1 MQREFDKNTAV
12 AEEAMQAA
20 ASEVAAVTEQL
31 KMETTARESLQGTI
45 HDLEHKLVTEQQK
58 NKLSSEFMVNRKQ
71 WQRDT
76 NNLIETIQ
84 QECNTVF
91 TQNLIRNRTESP
103 RSVAIIDSNNSD
115 IEDDKGNIRLDDN
128 DEKSSTVQLD
138 ESYLSRIE
146 HGAGASVTDVAF
158 PVHRTPWKSERFTQK
173 PTTSYNSPLDVSQA
187 LDETEA
193 LVRSLVA
200 K

>member
-31 KMETTARESLQGTI
+31 KIETTARESLQGTI
-45 HDLEHKLVTEQQK
+45 HELEHKLVTEQQK
-58 NKLSSEFMVNRKQ
+58 NKLSSELMMNRKQ

-91 TQNLIRNRTESP
+91 TQNLIRNRTGSP
-103 RSVAIIDSNNSD
+103 RSVTIINNND
-115 IEDDKGNIRLDDN
+115 NEDDKRNTRHDDH
-128 DEKSSTVQLD
+128 DEKSSMVQLD

-158 PVHRTPWKSERFTQK
+158 PVHRTPWKSDRVTQK
-173 PTTSYNSPLDVSQA
+173 ATTSYNSPLNVSQA

>member
-20 ASEVAAVTEQL
+20 ASEVAAITEQL

-45 HDLEHKLVTEQQK
+45 RELEHKVVTEQQK
-58 NKLSSEFMVNRKQ
+58 NKLSSEFMINRKQ

-91 TQNLIRNRTESP
+91 TQTLIRNRTESP
-103 RSVAIIDSNNSD
+103 RSVTIISNDNAG
-115 IEDDKGNIRLDDN
+115 DKRNMRLDDA
-128 DEKSSTVQLD
+128 DDKSSIVQLD

-158 PVHRTPWKSERFTQK
+158 PVHRTPWKSNKFTQK
-173 PTTSYNSPLDVSQA
+173 ASTTSYNSPLDVSQA

-193 LVRSLVA
+193 LVQSLIA

>member
-1 MQREFDKNTAV
+1 
-12 AEEAMQAA
+12 MQAA
-20 ASEVAAVTEQL
+20 ASEVAAITEQL
-31 KMETTARESLQGTI
+31 QMETTARESLQGVI
-45 HDLEHKLVTEQQK
+45 HELELKLVTEQQK
-58 NKLSSEFMVNRKQ
+58 NKLSSEFVMNRQK

-91 TQNLIRNRTESP
+91 TQNLVRRTESP
-103 RSVAIIDSNNSD
+103 RSVAIIHHNHPNDNIGD
-115 IEDDKGNIRLDDN
+115 QRKLRLEDDKQN
-128 DEKSSTVQLD
+128 EKSSTEHFEE
-138 ESYLSRIE
+138 ESDLSRIE
-146 HGAGASVTDVAF
+146 HGASLTNVAF
-158 PVHRTPWKSERFTQK
+158 PVHRTPWKSDRFITK
-173 PTTSYNSPLDVSQA
+173 RTTSYQSPLDVSQA

>member
-1 MQREFDKNTAV
+1 
-12 AEEAMQAA
+12 MQAA
-20 ASEVAAVTEQL
+20 ASEVAAITEQL
-31 KMETTARESLQGTI
+31 QMETTARESLQGVI
-45 HDLEHKLVTEQQK
+45 HELELKLVTEQQK
-58 NKLSSEFMVNRKQ
+58 NKLSSEFVMNRQQ

-91 TQNLIRNRTESP
+91 TQNLVRRTESP
-103 RSVAIIDSNNSD
+103 RSVTIIHQSEKTGDQRTM
-115 IEDDKGNIRLDDN
+115 RLDDDN
-128 DEKSSTVQLD
+128 QDDKSSSEHLEEE
-138 ESYLSRIE
+138 ESDLSRIE
-146 HGAGASVTDVAF
+146 HGASLTKVAF
-158 PVHRTPWKSERFTQK
+158 PVHRTPWKSDRFIAK
-173 PTTSYNSPLDVSQA
+173 RTTSYQSPLDVSQA

>member
-20 ASEVAAVTEQL
+20 ASEVAAITEQL

-45 HDLEHKLVTEQQK
+45 HELEHKVVTEQQK
-58 NKLSSEFMVNRKQ
+58 NKLSSEFMINRKQ

-91 TQNLIRNRTESP
+91 TQTLIRNRTESP
-103 RSVAIIDSNNSD
+103 RSVTIISNDNAG
-115 IEDDKGNIRLDDN
+115 DKRNMRLDDA
-128 DEKSSTVQLD
+128 DDKSSTVQLD

-158 PVHRTPWKSERFTQK
+158 PVHRTPWKSNKFTQK
-173 PTTSYNSPLDVSQA
+173 AATTSYNSPLDVSQA

-193 LVRSLVA
+193 LVQSLIA

>member
-1 MQREFDKNTAV
+1 
-12 AEEAMQAA
+12 MQAA
-20 ASEVAAVTEQL
+20 ASEVAAITEQL
-31 KMETTARESLQGTI
+31 QMETTARESLQGVI
-45 HDLEHKLVTEQQK
+45 HELELKLVTEQQK
-58 NKLSSEFMVNRKQ
+58 NKLSSEFVMNRQQ

-91 TQNLIRNRTESP
+91 TQNLVRRTESP
-103 RSVAIIDSNNSD
+103 RSVTIIHHNHQSD
-115 IEDDKGNIRLDDN
+115 NTGDQRTMRLDDEQ
-128 DEKSSTVQLD
+128 DDKSSSGHLEEE
-138 ESYLSRIE
+138 ESDLSRIE
-146 HGAGASVTDVAF
+146 HGASLTKVAF
-158 PVHRTPWKSERFTQK
+158 PVHRTPWKSDRFITK
-173 PTTSYNSPLDVSQA
+173 RTTSYQSPLDVSQA

>member
-20 ASEVAAVTEQL
+20 ASEVAVVTEQL

-45 HDLEHKLVTEQQK
+45 HELEHKLVTEQQK
-58 NKLSSEFMVNRKQ
+58 NKLSSEFMMNRKQ

-103 RSVAIIDSNNSD
+103 RCVTIINN
-115 IEDDKGNIRLDDN
+115 ENEGDKGSLGLEDN

-138 ESYLSRIE
+138 ESYLSRLE
-146 HGAGASVTDVAF
+146 HGAGASVNDVAF
-158 PVHRTPWKSERFTQK
+158 PVHRTPWKSDRFTVK
-173 PTTSYNSPLDVSQA
+173 ATTSYNSPLDVSQA

>member
-20 ASEVAAVTEQL
+20 ASEVATVTEQL
-31 KMETTARESLQGTI
+31 KMETTARESLQNAI
-45 HDLEHKLVTEQQK
+45 HELEHKLVTEQQK
-58 NKLSSEFMVNRKQ
+58 NKLSSELMMNRKQ

-91 TQNLIRNRTESP
+91 TQNLVRNRTESP
-103 RSVAIIDSNNSD
+103 RSVTIISNNND
-115 IEDDKGNIRLDDN
+115 NEGDNGNMRLDDN
-128 DEKSSTVQLD
+128 DEKLSTGQLD

-158 PVHRTPWKSERFTQK
+158 PVHRTPWKSDRFTQK
-173 PTTSYNSPLDVSQA
+173 ERTSYNSPLDVSQA

>member
-45 HDLEHKLVTEQQK
+45 HELEHKLVTEQQK
-58 NKLSSEFMVNRKQ
+58 NKLSSEFMMNRKQ

-103 RSVAIIDSNNSD
+103 RSVTIINNNND
-115 IEDDKGNIRLDDN
+115 GGNGNMRLEDH

-158 PVHRTPWKSERFTQK
+158 PVHRTPWKSDRFTQK
-173 PTTSYNSPLDVSQA
+173 ATTSYNSPLDVSQA